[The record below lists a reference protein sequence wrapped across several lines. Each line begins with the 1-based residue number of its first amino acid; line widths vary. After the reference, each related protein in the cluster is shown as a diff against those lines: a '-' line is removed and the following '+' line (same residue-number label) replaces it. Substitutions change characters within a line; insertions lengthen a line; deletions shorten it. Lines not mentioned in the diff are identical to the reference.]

1 MPDVGGDIDAASEF
15 PLLQKFRLYLVGKA
29 AFRRHCLS
37 RDEILPKGEGNGV
50 TGFASKAHKAG
61 FLPLGLV
68 PLFLAVFLL
77 ADNIEPAG
85 ALAAS
90 NSARFEGVAT
100 CAGSTCHGRAEG
112 NGEIVR
118 QDEIASWQEPSSSTG
133 AHSRAYAALA
143 SPRGKK
149 IAANLGLGPATAAPA
164 CLGCHATYVS
174 PASQGPRFQTSDGVG
189 CETCHGA
196 SSGWL
201 ASHYAAPATHAS
213 NVANGLTPLERPEV
227 SAKVC
232 LDCHFGSSDTGQFV
246 SHSMM
251 AAGHPRVVFELDL
264 FTALQQHYDVD
275 ADYVARKGTP
285 NSVRMWAVGQ
295 AEAVR
300 RSTDLF
306 AQDKFGT
313 EGMFP
318 EYYFFDC
325 HSCHREIKDGPQAN
339 RTFETN
345 PGRPIPFGLAPYN
358 DENIIMLSAVSRA
371 LVPGRAASFD
381 AASKDFHRAM
391 GQGRPQAA
399 AAAQKLRGEAA
410 ALSDALAQRS
420 YSGNDAFTVVAAIAG
435 TATSPRFTD
444 YAGSAQAVM
453 AVDTLLNAMVREG
466 RITVGAAAGIRA
478 NINRAYGAVRNPET
492 YRPAEFRSAL
502 GRAADAIGALR

>member
-1 MPDVGGDIDAASEF
+1 MPI
-15 PLLQKFRLYLVGKA
+15 
-29 AFRRHCLS
+29 
-37 RDEILPKGEGNGV
+37 GEGNDV
-50 TGFASKAHKAG
+50 TGFAQQARQSG
-61 FLPLGLV
+61 FLPTWSLSAVLPV
-68 PLFLAVFLL
+68 ILAVFLL
-77 ADNIEPAG
+77 ADNIGPSG
-85 ALAAS
+85 AQAAS
-90 NSARFEGVAT
+90 GNARFEGVAT

-112 NGEIVR
+112 NGEVVR

-149 IAANLGLGPATAAPA
+149 IAANLGLGAATSAAA
-164 CLGCHATYVS
+164 CLGCHATYVA
-174 PASQGPRFQTSDGVG
+174 PARQGPRFQTSDGVG

-196 SSGWL
+196 ASGWI
-201 ASHYAAPATHAS
+201 ASHYGVPATHVS
-213 NVANGLTPLERPEV
+213 NVAQGLIPLERPQV
-227 SAKVC
+227 AAKVC
-232 LDCHFGSSDTGQFV
+232 LDCHFGSSETGQFV

-251 AAGHPRVVFELDL
+251 AAGHPRVAFELDL

-275 ADYVARKGTP
+275 ADYVARKGRP
-285 NSVRMWAVGQ
+285 SSVRMWAVGQ

-313 EGMFP
+313 KGVFP
-318 EYYFFDC
+318 EYYFYDC
-325 HSCHREIKDGPQAN
+325 HSCHRAIQDGPQAGQ
-339 RTFETN
+339 TFETN

-371 LVPGRAASFD
+371 LVPGRAAAFD

-399 AAAQKLRGEAA
+399 AAALKLSGEAG

-420 YSGNDAFTVVAAIAG
+420 YGGDDAFTVVAAIAG
-435 TATSPRFTD
+435 TVTAPRFTD
-444 YAGSAQAVM
+444 YAGSSQAVM

-478 NINRAYGAVRNPET
+478 NINRAYAAVRTPEA
-492 YRPAEFRSAL
+492 YRPAQFRSAL
-502 GRAADAIGALR
+502 GQAASAIGALR